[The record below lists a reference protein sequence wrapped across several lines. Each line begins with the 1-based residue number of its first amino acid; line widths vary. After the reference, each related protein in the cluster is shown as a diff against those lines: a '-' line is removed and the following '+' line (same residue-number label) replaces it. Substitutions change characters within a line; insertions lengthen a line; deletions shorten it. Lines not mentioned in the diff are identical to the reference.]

1 MSTLLDLV
9 RGHADAHAPGG
20 GIAATPIAG
29 LSTVHAL
36 APSGLGHDI
45 QRPLACLVLQG
56 AKEVTMG
63 ARTFAFAAGDTLV
76 IAADLPTES
85 RIVQASAAAPY
96 CSLVLEIDPAV
107 VADLVADMDVAPD
120 AGAPP
125 IGVEPTDAELAEA
138 ALQLMRLLLVRPSAL
153 PVLQAQ
159 RVREMHYWLL
169 AGRHGPAIRRL
180 AWPNG
185 SAQRVARAVAALRAG
200 YDRPLPVERLAALS
214 DMSVSAFHAHFRAAT
229 SLTPLQFQ
237 KRLRLIEARRRML
250 ADGVAAS
257 VAAHGVGY
265 ASVPQ
270 FTREYAR
277 MFGQPPTRETDAA
290 RQRAQAG

>member
-1 MSTLLDLV
+1 MSTLLDRV
-9 RGHADAHAPGG
+9 RRHAAAHAPGG
-20 GIAATPIAG
+20 GIAATPVPG

-36 APSGLGHDI
+36 APSGLGHDV

-63 ARTFAFAAGDTLV
+63 ARTFAFSAGDTLV
-76 IAADLPTES
+76 IAADLPTAS
-85 RIVQASAAAPY
+85 RIVRASAAAPY
-96 CSLVLEIDPAV
+96 CSLVLAIDPAV
-107 VADLVADMDVAPD
+107 VADLVADMAGAPD
-120 AGAPP
+120 EGAPP
-125 IGVEPTDAELAEA
+125 IGVAPTDAELAEA
-138 ALQLMRLLLVRPSAL
+138 ALQLMRLLDRPAAL

-185 SAQRVARAVAALRAG
+185 SAQRVARAVAVLRAE

-257 VAAHGVGY
+257 VAAHAVGY

-277 MFGQPPTRETDAA
+277 MFGQPPARETDAA
-290 RQRAQAG
+290 RQRAQAV

>member
-9 RGHADAHAPGG
+9 RRHADAYAPGG
-20 GIAATPIAG
+20 GIAATPIPS

-63 ARTFAFAAGDTLV
+63 ARTLAFAAGDTLV
-76 IAADLPTES
+76 IAADVPTAS
-85 RIVQASAAAPY
+85 RIVRASAAAPY

-120 AGAPP
+120 TGAPP
-125 IGVEPTDAELAEA
+125 IGVEPTDDELAEA
-138 ALQLMRLLLVRPSAL
+138 ALQLMRLLDRPSAL
-153 PVLQAQ
+153 PVLQGQ
-159 RVREMHYWLL
+159 RVREAHYWLL

-180 AWPNG
+180 AWPSG
-185 SAQRVARAVAALRAG
+185 SAQRVARAVAVLRAE

-257 VAAHGVGY
+257 IAAHGVGY

-277 MFGQPPTRETDAA
+277 MFGQPPARETDAA
-290 RQRAQAG
+290 RQRAQIM

>member
-1 MSTLLDLV
+1 MTALLDLV
-9 RGHADAHAPGG
+9 RCHADAHAPGG
-20 GIAATPIAG
+20 GIAATPIPG

-36 APSGLGHDI
+36 APSGLAHDI

-63 ARTFAFAAGDTLV
+63 TRTFAFAAGDTLV
-76 IAADLPTES
+76 IAADLPTQS

-96 CSLVLEIDPAV
+96 CSLVMEIDPAV
-107 VADLVADMDVAPD
+107 VADLVADMDAAPD
-120 AGAPP
+120 PGAAP

-138 ALQLMRLLLVRPSAL
+138 ALQLMRLLARPAAL

-159 RVREMHYWLL
+159 HLREMHYWLL
-169 AGRHGPAIRRL
+169 AGRHGAAIRRL
-180 AWPNG
+180 AWPSG

-200 YDRPLPVERLAALS
+200 YDRPLPVEQLAAMS

-250 ADGVAAS
+250 ADGIPAGI
-257 VAAHGVGY
+257 AAHGVGY

-277 MFGQPPTRETDAA
+277 MFGQPPVREIDAA
-290 RQRAQAG
+290 RQRAQLR